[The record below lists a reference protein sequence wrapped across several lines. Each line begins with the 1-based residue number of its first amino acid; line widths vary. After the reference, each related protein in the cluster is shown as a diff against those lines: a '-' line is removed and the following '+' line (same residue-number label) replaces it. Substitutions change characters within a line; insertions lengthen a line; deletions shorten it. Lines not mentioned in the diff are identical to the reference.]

1 MVERENKRDNKKE
14 AGSVEIE
21 YYTDPL
27 CCWSWALEPQWRRLR
42 FEYSGR
48 VKWRYRMGGLIPN
61 WESFNDPMN
70 VVNRPLQMGPL
81 WMEAKYVS
89 GMPIRDKIW
98 YENPPASSFP
108 ACIAVKAA
116 GLQSPV
122 ASEAYLRKVRE
133 AVMLQGQNVGERD
146 VLRQVGRSLAEVQPD
161 VLDADVFERDLGGE
175 EARKAFEED
184 LRQVRLHGI
193 TRFPALTMRREGEEN
208 GVLII
213 GYRPYEALRTAL
225 YKVAPE
231 LEPVQ
236 HTTDEFEYRRY
247 WGSITERE
255 LEEVLKGTVS

>member
-27 CCWSWALEPQWRRLR
+27 CCWSWSLEPQWRRLR
-42 FEYSGR
+42 FEYSGK
-48 VKWRYRMGGLIPN
+48 VKWRYRMGGLIAN

-133 AVMLQGQNVGERD
+133 AVMLQGQNIGGRD
-146 VLRQVGRSLAEVQPD
+146 VLRQVGRSLAEAQPD
-161 VLDADVFERDLGGE
+161 VFNAEVFERDLGGE

-193 TRFPALTMRREGEEN
+193 TRFPTLTIRREGGDH
-208 GVLII
+208 GVLLI
-213 GYRPYEALRTAL
+213 GYRPYVALRTAL
-225 YKVAPE
+225 YQVAPE

-236 HTTDEFEYRRY
+236 HTTDESEYRRY